1 LVLDPD
7 LKWLSRNVADT
18 VVGMKAAT
26 WKDIA
31 EHVLRLAMAI
41 PTTLGMVSYSP
52 LVIGILRL
60 QRYPMNLK
68 E

>member
-1 LVLDPD
+1 
-7 LKWLSRNVADT
+7 
-18 VVGMKAAT
+18 MKAAT